1 VKRNLLVSAAIVVFI
16 ALLVWA
22 GVHNLRR
29 RHEEAAKIR
38 EQQLTVVADGKTQGG
53 ATASASGSSEDAT
66 PDLRGKEAAGFS
78 LVALDGKKFSLKDY
92 KGKPVLVNFW
102 ATWCAPCK
110 VEMPWFEEFHKK
122 YAGDG
127 LQVVGITEDADAGKD
142 EISKAVQKTGA
153 TYPILLTDNKVD
165 KAYGDVEV
173 LPMSF
178 YIGRDGKI
186 VTQTAGLGT
195 KDEVEAN
202 LKKIISG
209 GE

>member
-1 VKRNLLVSAAIVVFI
+1 M
-16 ALLVWA
+16 
-22 GVHNLRR
+22 
-29 RHEEAAKIR
+29 
-38 EQQLTVVADGKTQGG
+38 
-53 ATASASGSSEDAT
+53 
-66 PDLRGKEAAGFS
+66 
-78 LVALDGKKFSLKDY
+78 
-92 KGKPVLVNFW
+92 LVNFW

-127 LQVVGITEDADAGKD
+127 LQIVGITEDADAGKD

-165 KAYGDVEV
+165 EAYGDVEV